1 MSEILAK
8 MLEIGAADVVEW
20 KKEPVELQDEEA
32 QTDIR
37 KYSESPTQTETCKY
51 SENGVQ
57 TTVALLAETETQ
69 TELVQSEF
77 GI

>member
-32 QTDIR
+32 
-37 KYSESPTQTETCKY
+37 
-51 SENGVQ
+51 
-57 TTVALLAETETQ
+57 
-69 TELVQSEF
+69 
-77 GI
+77 